1 MLLKINKELVG
12 ESMASIGAHPA
23 SLPIFAHKAAILPF
37 KLLEVRTPAAN
48 ILKQEMLAAGGDA
61 VVPTGCIVNADKYV
75 DVLLLGTLKQ
85 YKVLLKKLEQMQYFG
100 LKQVAAELQAA
111 VDSELTPQLL
121 KTTLADGRV
130 LTYDKMCVMGI
141 LNITPDSFYEGS
153 RVPGLADVVDRAGQM
168 LQHGAQILDIGGE
181 STRPGSDSVDGKE
194 ERRRVLPVIAALR
207 KEYPAAVLSVDTYR
221 ADTAEAA
228 LAAGADIIND
238 ISAMEADPHMLDVAV
253 RTKAPII
260 LMHMRGTPKNMQQNC
275 QYQDVVQEVAV
286 YLAQRAQLLREQ
298 GVGADKIILDPGIGF
313 AKDVEQNLRLMRD
326 LHVLTSFGY
335 PVLLAA
341 SRKSTIGAVLGGV
354 PASERLEGTIATSL
368 QAVYAGAQMVRVHDV
383 QANVRAIRML
393 EGILCPKQ
401 F

>member
-1 MLLKINKELVG
+1 MLLKINKELLG
-12 ESMASIGAHPA
+12 EAMASIGAHPA
-23 SLPIFAHKAAILPF
+23 SLPIFAHKSEIVPY
-37 KLLEVRTPAAN
+37 KLLGVRTPAAN

-75 DVLLLGTLKQ
+75 NVVLLGTLKQ
-85 YKVLLKKLEQMQYFG
+85 YKIVLKKLELMQYFG
-100 LKQVAAELQAA
+100 LKQVATELQEAVAA
-111 VDSELTPQLL
+111 ALEPAALR
-121 KTTLADGRV
+121 TTLTDGRV
-130 LTYDKMCVMGI
+130 LTYDKMCIMGI

-153 RVPGLADVVDRAGQM
+153 RVSALADVVARAGQM
-168 LQHGAQILDIGGE
+168 LEQGAQLLDIGGE
-181 STRPGSDSVDGKE
+181 STRPGSDSVDGDE
-194 ERRRVLPVIAALR
+194 ERRRVLPVIEALR
-207 KEYPAAVLSVDTYR
+207 REYPEAVLSVDTYR

-228 LAAGADIIND
+228 LSVGADIIND
-238 ISAMEADPHMLDVAV
+238 ISAMEADARMADVVV
-253 RTKAPII
+253 RSKAPII

-341 SRKSTIGAVLGGV
+341 SRKSTIGAVLGGI
-354 PASERLEGTIATSL
+354 PAAERLEGTIATSL

-383 QANVRAIRML
+383 LPNVRAIRML
-393 EGILCPKQ
+393 EAILRC
-401 F
+401 

>member
-1 MLLKINKELVG
+1 MLLRINKELLG
-12 ESMASIGAHPA
+12 EAIASIGAHPA
-23 SLPIFAHKAAILPF
+23 SLPIFAHKAEILPL

-100 LKQVAAELQAA
+100 LKQVALELQHAVAA
-111 VDSELTPQLL
+111 ALKPQVL

-153 RVPGLADVVDRAGQM
+153 RVSALADVVARAGQM
-168 LQHGAQILDIGGE
+168 LEQGAQVLDIGGE
-181 STRPGSDSVDGKE
+181 STRPGSDSVDGEE
-194 ERRRVLPVIAALR
+194 ERRRVLPVIEALR
-207 KEYPAAVLSVDTYR
+207 REYPEAVLSVDTYR

-238 ISAMEADPHMLDVAV
+238 ISAMEADKNMLDVVV
-253 RTKAPII
+253 RSKAPII

-286 YLAQRAQLLREQ
+286 YLAERARLLREQ

-354 PASERLEGTIATSL
+354 PAAERLEGTLATSL
-368 QAVYAGAQMVRVHDV
+368 QAVQAGAQMVRVHDV

-393 EGILCPKQ
+393 EAILMG
-401 F
+401 

>member
-1 MLLKINKELVG
+1 MLLKINKELLG
-12 ESMASIGAHPA
+12 EAMASIGAHPA
-23 SLPIFAHKAAILPF
+23 SLPIFAHKSEIVPY
-37 KLLEVRTPAAN
+37 KLLGVRTPAAN

-75 DVLLLGTLKQ
+75 NVVLLGTLKQ
-85 YKVLLKKLEQMQYFG
+85 YKLVLKKLELMQYFG
-100 LKQVAAELQAA
+100 LKQVAVELQEAVAA
-111 VDSELTPQLL
+111 ALEPAALR
-121 KTTLADGRV
+121 TTLADGRV

-153 RVPGLADVVDRAGQM
+153 RVSALADVVARAGQM
-168 LQHGAQILDIGGE
+168 LEQGAQVLDIGGE
-181 STRPGSDSVDGKE
+181 STRPGSDSVDGDE
-194 ERRRVLPVIAALR
+194 ERRRVLPVIEALR
-207 KEYPAAVLSVDTYR
+207 REYPEAVLSVDTYR

-228 LAAGADIIND
+228 LSVGADIIND
-238 ISAMEADPHMLDVAV
+238 ISAMEADARMADVVV
-253 RTKAPII
+253 RSKAPII

-341 SRKSTIGAVLGGV
+341 SRKSTIGAVLGGI
-354 PASERLEGTIATSL
+354 PAAERLEGTIATSL

-393 EGILCPKQ
+393 EAILRC
-401 F
+401 

>member
-1 MLLKINKELVG
+1 MLLKINKELLG
-12 ESMASIGAHPA
+12 EAMASIGAHPA
-23 SLPIFAHKAAILPF
+23 SLPIFAHKSEIVPY
-37 KLLEVRTPAAN
+37 KLLGVRTPAAN

-75 DVLLLGTLKQ
+75 NVVLLGTLKQ
-85 YKVLLKKLEQMQYFG
+85 YKLVLKKLELMQYFG
-100 LKQVAAELQAA
+100 LKQVAAELQEAVAA
-111 VDSELTPQLL
+111 ALEPAALR
-121 KTTLADGRV
+121 TTLADGRV

-153 RVPGLADVVDRAGQM
+153 RVSALADVVARAGQM
-168 LQHGAQILDIGGE
+168 LEQGAQVLDIGGE
-181 STRPGSDSVDGKE
+181 STRPGSDSVDGDE
-194 ERRRVLPVIAALR
+194 ERRRVLPVIEALR
-207 KEYPAAVLSVDTYR
+207 REYPEAVLSVDTYR

-228 LAAGADIIND
+228 LSVGADIIND
-238 ISAMEADPHMLDVAV
+238 ISAMEADARMADVVV

-341 SRKSTIGAVLGGV
+341 SRKSTIGAVLGGI
-354 PASERLEGTIATSL
+354 PAAERLEGTIATSL
-368 QAVYAGAQMVRVHDV
+368 QAVYAGVQMVRVHDV
-383 QANVRAIRML
+383 LENVRAIRML
-393 EGILCPKQ
+393 EAILRC
-401 F
+401 

>member
-1 MLLKINKELVG
+1 MLLKINKELLG
-12 ESMASIGAHPA
+12 EAMASIGAHPA
-23 SLPIFAHKAAILPF
+23 SLPIFAHKSEIVPY
-37 KLLEVRTPAAN
+37 KLLGVRTPAAN

-75 DVLLLGTLKQ
+75 NVLLLGTLKQ
-85 YKVLLKKLEQMQYFG
+85 YKVLLKKLELMQYFG
-100 LKQVAAELQAA
+100 LKQVAAELEAA
-111 VDSELTPQLL
+111 VAAVQKPSVL

-130 LTYDKMCVMGI
+130 ITYDKMRVMGI

-153 RVPGLADVVDRAGQM
+153 RVSALADVVARAGLM
-168 LQHGAQILDIGGE
+168 LEHGAQILDIGGE
-181 STRPGSDSVDGKE
+181 STRPGSDSVDGEE
-194 ERRRVLPVIAALR
+194 ERRRVLPVIEALR
-207 KEYPAAVLSVDTYR
+207 KEYPEAVLSVDTYR

-228 LAAGADIIND
+228 INAGADIIND
-238 ISAMEADPHMLDVAV
+238 ISAMEADKNMLDVAV

-275 QYQDVVQEVAV
+275 QYQNVVQEVAV
-286 YLAQRAQLLREQ
+286 YLAERAQLLRDQ

-341 SRKSTIGAVLGGV
+341 SRKSSIGAVLGGV

-393 EGILCPKQ
+393 EAILRC
-401 F
+401 

>member
-1 MLLKINKELVG
+1 MLLKINPELLPG
-12 ESMASIGAHPA
+12 AIASIGAHPA
-23 SLPIFAHKAAILPF
+23 SVPIFTHKAAIVPY
-37 KLLEVRTPAAN
+37 KLLQVRTPAAN

-85 YKVLLKKLEQMQYFG
+85 YKLLLKKLELMQYFG
-100 LKQVAAELQAA
+100 LKQVAEELQAA
-111 VDSELTPQLL
+111 VDSALAPQTL
-121 KTTLADGRV
+121 KTILADGRV

-141 LNITPDSFYEGS
+141 LNITPDSFYASS
-153 RVPGLADVVDRAGQM
+153 RVPVLDDVLTRAGQM
-168 LQHGAQILDIGGE
+168 LEQGAQILDIGGE
-181 STRPGSDSVDGKE
+181 STRPGSDSVDGEE
-194 ERRRVLPVIAALR
+194 ERRRVLPMVAALR
-207 KEYPAAVLSVDTYR
+207 KEYPEAILSVDTYR

-228 LAAGADIIND
+228 LEAGADIIND

-286 YLAQRAQLLREQ
+286 YLAERAQQLREC
-298 GVGADKIILDPGIGF
+298 GVGRDKIILDPGIGF

-354 PASERLEGTIATSL
+354 LADERLEGTIATSL

-383 QANVRAIRML
+383 LENVRAIRML
-393 EGILCPKQ
+393 EAILRK
-401 F
+401 

>member
-1 MLLKINKELVG
+1 MLLKINKELLG
-12 ESMASIGAHPA
+12 EAMASIGAHPA
-23 SLPIFAHKAAILPF
+23 SLPIFAHKSEIVPY
-37 KLLEVRTPAAN
+37 KLLGVRTPAAN

-75 DVLLLGTLKQ
+75 NVVLLGTLKQ
-85 YKVLLKKLEQMQYFG
+85 YKIVLKKLELMQYFG
-100 LKQVAAELQAA
+100 LKQVATELQEAVAA
-111 VDSELTPQLL
+111 ALEPAALR
-121 KTTLADGRV
+121 TTLADGRV
-130 LTYDKMCVMGI
+130 LTYDKMSVMGI

-153 RVPGLADVVDRAGQM
+153 RVSALADVVARAWQM
-168 LQHGAQILDIGGE
+168 LEQGAQVLDIGGE
-181 STRPGSDSVDGKE
+181 STRPGSDSVDGDE
-194 ERRRVLPVIAALR
+194 ERRRVLPVIEALR
-207 KEYPAAVLSVDTYR
+207 REYPEAVLSVDTYR

-228 LAAGADIIND
+228 LSVGADIIND
-238 ISAMEADPHMLDVAV
+238 ISAMEADARMADVVV
-253 RTKAPII
+253 RSKAPII

-341 SRKSTIGAVLGGV
+341 SRKSTIGAVLGGI
-354 PASERLEGTIATSL
+354 PAAERLEGTIATSL

-383 QANVRAIRML
+383 LENVRAIRML
-393 EGILCPKQ
+393 EAILRC
-401 F
+401 

>member
-1 MLLKINKELVG
+1 MLLRINKELLG
-12 ESMASIGAHPA
+12 EAIASIGAHPA
-23 SLPIFAHKAAILPF
+23 SLPIFAHKAEILPL

-100 LKQVAAELQAA
+100 LKQVAAELQHAVAA
-111 VDSELTPQLL
+111 ALKPQVL

-153 RVPGLADVVDRAGQM
+153 RVSALADVVARAGQM
-168 LQHGAQILDIGGE
+168 LEQGAQVLDIGGE
-181 STRPGSDSVDGKE
+181 STRPGSDSVDGEE
-194 ERRRVLPVIAALR
+194 ERRRVLPVIEALR
-207 KEYPAAVLSVDTYR
+207 REYPEAVLSVDTYR

-228 LAAGADIIND
+228 LEAGADIIND
-238 ISAMEADPHMLDVAV
+238 ISAMEADKNMLDVVV
-253 RTKAPII
+253 RSKAPII

-286 YLAQRAQLLREQ
+286 YLAERARLLREQ

-354 PASERLEGTIATSL
+354 PAAERLEGTLATSL
-368 QAVYAGAQMVRVHDV
+368 QAVQAGAQMVRVHDV

-393 EGILCPKQ
+393 EAILKG
-401 F
+401 

>member
-1 MLLKINKELVG
+1 MLLRINKELLG
-12 ESMASIGAHPA
+12 EAIASIGAHPA
-23 SLPIFAHKAAILPF
+23 SLPIFAHKAEILPL

-100 LKQVAAELQAA
+100 LKQVAAELQHAVAA
-111 VDSELTPQLL
+111 ALKPQVL

-153 RVPGLADVVDRAGQM
+153 RVSALADVVARAGQM
-168 LQHGAQILDIGGE
+168 LEQGAQVLDIGGE
-181 STRPGSDSVDGKE
+181 STRPGSDSVDGEE
-194 ERRRVLPVIAALR
+194 ERRRVLPVIEALR
-207 KEYPAAVLSVDTYR
+207 REYPEAVLSVDTYR

-238 ISAMEADPHMLDVAV
+238 ISAMEADKNMLDVVV

-286 YLAQRAQLLREQ
+286 YLAERARLLREQ

-341 SRKSTIGAVLGGV
+341 SRKSTIGAVLGGI
-354 PASERLEGTIATSL
+354 PAAERLEGTIATSL

-383 QANVRAIRML
+383 LPNVRAIRML
-393 EGILCPKQ
+393 EAILRC
-401 F
+401 